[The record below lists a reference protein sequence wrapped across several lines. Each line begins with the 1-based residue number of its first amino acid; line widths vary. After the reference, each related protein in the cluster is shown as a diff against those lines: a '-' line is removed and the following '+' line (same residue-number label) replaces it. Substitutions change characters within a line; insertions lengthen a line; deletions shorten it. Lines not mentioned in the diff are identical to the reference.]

1 MARER
6 VEQLGQRRID
16 GERRRRRSL
25 HVLFGTL
32 KLDGSAFARNDWMTS
47 RRLPSFEKWNDGR
60 VVLVQSRDALG
71 AALLG
76 ALVETLGYTV
86 RFSQPRE
93 TPMDSFRRSRARVA
107 LIDREDPVAFSDD
120 TLGRAA
126 MLRICV
132 IIFCSAGALER
143 IRALALEH
151 DFETLLMPPEID
163 ELEEVLERAM
173 GRS

>member
-1 MARER
+1 
-6 VEQLGQRRID
+6 
-16 GERRRRRSL
+16 
-25 HVLFGTL
+25 VLSQ
-32 KLDGSAFARNDWMTS
+32 D
-47 RRLPSFEKWNDGR
+47 
-60 VVLVQSRDALG
+60 VVG

-86 RFSQPRE
+86 RFSEALEQPV
-93 TPMDSFRRSRARVA
+93 DSFRRSRARVA
-107 LIDREDPVAFSDD
+107 LIDCEDPKAFSDD

-132 IIFCSAGALER
+132 IIFGSADALAG

-151 DFETLLMPPEID
+151 DFETLIMPPELD
-163 ELEEVLERAM
+163 VLDEVLDSAI